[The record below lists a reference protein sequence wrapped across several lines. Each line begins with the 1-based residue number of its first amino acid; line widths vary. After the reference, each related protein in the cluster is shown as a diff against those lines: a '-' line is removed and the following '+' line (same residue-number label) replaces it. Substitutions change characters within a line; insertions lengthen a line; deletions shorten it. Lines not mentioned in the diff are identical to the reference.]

1 MKLKKVGI
9 DIVHGCQLRCI
20 GCPNSTLKPKIE
32 YCDPAYFEKMLNNI
46 DAKVK
51 ILRLYNFGEPMLH
64 PQLDDI
70 IEIVGKSKLKPMQ
83 IEITTNGQYW
93 NKDIFERALKQKV
106 ITHLYVSCDG
116 DSSIE
121 DYERLRFPAK
131 WEKLIEFMKNMR
143 ELRDRICSN
152 MHLGTRTLT
161 EDKYTKKWNK
171 ILKPLG
177 FKPEFRKWSTRTDT
191 ENAPWKKRKVPD
203 GLCKFVRNNDSLYVD
218 FDGTVV
224 PCCIHPKAGIYG
236 NLLENK
242 ASKILINRNGFA
254 GIMQT
259 NRKTMD
265 ICGKCTKS

>member
-1 MKLKKVGI
+1 MKLKKIGI

-32 YCDPAYFEKMLNNI
+32 YCDPVYFGKMLNNI
-46 DAKVK
+46 DAKVE

-64 PQLDDI
+64 PQLNDI
-70 IEIVGKSKLKPMQ
+70 VEIVGKSKLKPKQ
-83 IEITTNGQYW
+83 VEITTNGQYW
-93 NKDIFERALKQKV
+93 NNDIFERTFSQKIV
-106 ITHLYVSCDG
+106 THLYVSCDG
-116 DSSIE
+116 DGSIE

-131 WEKLIEFMKNMR
+131 WKNLIEFMSYIRN
-143 ELRDRICSN
+143 LRDKISPN
-152 MHLGTRTLT
+152 MYLGTRTIA
-161 EDKYTKKWNK
+161 DNNSKDFWRYN
-171 ILKPLG
+171 LKRMG
-177 FKPEFRKWSTRTDT
+177 FIPEFRKWSTRTDT

-218 FDGTVV
+218 YDGTVV